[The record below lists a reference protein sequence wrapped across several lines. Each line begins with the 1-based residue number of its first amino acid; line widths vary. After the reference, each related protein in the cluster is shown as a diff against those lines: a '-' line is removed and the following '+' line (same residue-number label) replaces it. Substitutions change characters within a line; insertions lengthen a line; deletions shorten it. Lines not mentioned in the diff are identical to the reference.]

1 MKALYSFIAF
11 VFFLS
16 HPGRSQDLVSVTY
29 LNTLTSNDL
38 EAFVGTPVDYDVD
51 TYKIVYTTTD
61 VDGSNTIASGALCV
75 PAGPLTCDSFPIGVY
90 QHGTSLN
97 KNDVPSRD
105 VIEGIIGKIFAG
117 GGFFM
122 VLPDYLG
129 MGDSPNLH
137 PYCHGD
143 SEATAT
149 LDMIR
154 ATRVFIQDS
163 LGMSDNGE
171 LFITGYSQGGH
182 AAMATHKYVQDN
194 NLYNEFNIIASAPCS
209 GPYEIS
215 GAMADTI
222 LAAAYS
228 NPGYIVYV
236 LASYQRVYGNIY
248 NTYSDILNSPYDTIV
263 VPYFDGNNYSL
274 GMGELNDLLPNQVD
288 LLIVDTVLQNFTN
301 SQATYNH
308 PLWQAMLDN
317 DNHDW
322 APERPVRMYYCTE
335 DEQVA
340 FNNAIVAE
348 ATMNSNGA
356 NDVTAINMGP
366 LDHNACVIPTL
377 TDIFNWW
384 QSLRSSC
391 LLNVGVLEN
400 TLSLYPNPASEVLT
414 IEWDGSGAINGV
426 ITDAMG
432 RTILTITPFTGSSK
446 ISIANFSQGVYF
458 VSLHNDKAR
467 VQSVFQKL

>member
-1 MKALYSFIAF
+1 MKALYCSI
-11 VFFLS
+11 VFLVFLS
-16 HPGRSQDLVSVTY
+16 QVGRSQDLVSVTY

-38 EAFVGTPVDYDVD
+38 EAVVGTPVDYDVD

-61 VDGSNTIASGALCV
+61 IDGSNTIASGALCV

-105 VIEGIIGKIFAG
+105 VFEAIIGKIFAG

-137 PYCHGD
+137 PYCHGA
-143 SEATAT
+143 SEATTT

-194 NLYNEFNIIASAPCS
+194 NLYDEFNILASAPCS

-274 GMGELNDLLPNQVD
+274 GMGELNDLLPSQVD
-288 LLIVDTVLQNFTN
+288 SLIVDTVLQNFTN
-301 SQATYNH
+301 SQSNYNH

-322 APERPVRMYYCTE
+322 TPEKPVRMYYCTE

-340 FNNAIVAE
+340 FNNALIAE
-348 ATMNSNGA
+348 ATMNNNGA
-356 NDVTAINMGP
+356 NDVTAINIGP
-366 LDHNACVIPTL
+366 LDHNDCVIPTL

-384 QSLRSSC
+384 QTLRSAC
-391 LLNVGVLEN
+391 LLDVSVLEN
-400 TLSLYPNPASEVLT
+400 TLTLYPNPTTEFLT
-414 IEWDGSGAINGV
+414 IEWDGSGVINGV
-426 ITDAMG
+426 ITDALG
-432 RTILTITPFTGSSK
+432 RTILTISPFTGSSK
-446 ISIANFSQGVYF
+446 ISIANFSEGVYF
-458 VSLHNDKAR
+458 VSLRSDKLR
-467 VQSVFQKL
+467 VKSVFQKL

>member
-1 MKALYSFIAF
+1 MKASLATLILILL
-11 VFFLS
+11 LS
-16 HPGRSQDLVSVTY
+16 NLAKSQDLVSVSF

-38 EAFVGTPVDYDVD
+38 EAVVGTPVDYDVN

-61 VDGSNTIASGALCV
+61 VDGSSTIASGAFCV

-90 QHGTSLN
+90 EHGTSLN

-105 VIEGIIGKIFAG
+105 VFEAIIGKIFAG

-122 VLPDYLG
+122 ILPDYLG

-137 PYCHGD
+137 PYCHGET
-143 SEATAT
+143 EATAT

-154 ATRVFIQDS
+154 ATRSFISDS

-182 AAMATHKYVQDN
+182 AAMATHKYIQEN
-194 NLYNEFNIIASAPCS
+194 NLYSEFNVLASAPCS

-222 LAAAYS
+222 LAASYS

-236 LASYQRVYGNIY
+236 LASYQRVYGNLY
-248 NTYSDILNSPYDTIV
+248 NNYADILNSPYDTIV

-274 GMGELNDLLPNQVD
+274 GMGSLNDMLPNQVD
-288 LLIVDTVLQNFTN
+288 SLIVDTVLQNFLN
-301 SQATYNH
+301 AQSNYNH

-322 APERPVRMYYCTE
+322 TPERPVRMYYCTE

-340 FNNAIVAE
+340 FNNALVAE

-356 NDVTAINMGP
+356 SDVTAIDMGA
-366 LDHNACVIPTL
+366 LNHNDCVIPTL
-377 TDIFNWW
+377 TDVFSWW

-391 LLNVGVLEN
+391 LLNLAVSESKL
-400 TLSLYPNPASEVLT
+400 LLYPNPAENVLN
-414 IEWDGSGAINGV
+414 IEWEGNGTIQGL
-426 ITDAMG
+426 ITDATG
-432 RTILTITPFTGSSK
+432 RTILEITPFENSSS
-446 ISIANFSQGVYF
+446 ISIEGLSEGIYIITLNNGG
-458 VSLHNDKAR
+458 NGI
-467 VQSVFQKL
+467 QSIFKKM